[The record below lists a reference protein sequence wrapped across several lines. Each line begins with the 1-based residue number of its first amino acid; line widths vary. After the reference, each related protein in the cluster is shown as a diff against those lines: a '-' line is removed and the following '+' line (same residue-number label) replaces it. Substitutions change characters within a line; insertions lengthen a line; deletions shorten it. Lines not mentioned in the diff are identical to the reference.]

1 MGIVVVAIGH
11 DNREKDDVGED
22 LLDEALRDNKPI
34 AALDTYGWEWCPQ
47 GAIGGGVEGGH

>member
-11 DNREKDDVGED
+11 DNRGKDDVGED